1 MELYSITPWAHPD
14 IHPSPVPLTVA
25 FSLTLLLTFISVSTA
40 TLQQQA
46 AILQLC
52 AWVTSWKITPA
63 HQIKVW
69 RKAKHW
75 FPTLISSLNLGSS
88 LEFGSIIVRSSFSSV
103 QAKRGNLGETHFRCA
118 LQQAHTRNGELM
130 EKWQCLLTL
139 WTRGC
144 PMTQVSH
151 RKSAQPHFPKP
162 GLSPLTFPCSSPA
175 LCRMIQENPS
185 PHVGTFIGTHQKNQW
200 TTFLL
205 LLSLNLTSNRRHL
218 SQNAAP
224 GKIQWA

>member
-52 AWVTSWKITPA
+52 AWVTSWQITPA

-118 LQQAHTRNGELM
+118 LQQPQSGMVSWWRNDSAYSSA
-130 EKWQCLLTL
+130 
-139 WTRGC
+139 RGC

-185 PHVGTFIGTHQKNQW
+185 PHVGTFIGTRQKNQW

-205 LLSLNLTSNRRHL
+205 LLSLNLTSNWRHL